1 MSTVAS
7 VGVILLGA
15 LCMYAA
21 VVVCIILDDVLSKA
35 ARKRAN
41 PTKCPCRRRI
51 CGDTTLCDCG
61 EAWDTNDM
69 YPPEGH

>member
-1 MSTVAS
+1 MDTIAL

-15 LCMYAA
+15 LCLYAL
-21 VVVCIILDDVLSKA
+21 VIVLIIIDDAMRKA
-35 ARKRAN
+35 LRKHTN
-41 PTKCPCRRRI
+41 PTQCPCRRRI

-61 EAWDTNDM
+61 EGWDTNDM

>member
-1 MSTVAS
+1 MDTIAL

-15 LCMYAA
+15 LCLYAL
-21 VVVCIILDDVLSKA
+21 VIVLIIIDDAMRKTL
-35 ARKRAN
+35 RKRAN

>member
-1 MSTVAS
+1 MDTIALVS
-7 VGVILLGA
+7 VILLGA
-15 LCMYAA
+15 LCLYAL
-21 VVVCIILDDVLSKA
+21 VIVLIIIDDAMRKA
-35 ARKRAN
+35 LRKRAN

-61 EAWDTNDM
+61 EGWDTNDM

>member
-1 MSTVAS
+1 MSTAALIA
-7 VGVILLGA
+7 VILLGA
-15 LCMYAA
+15 LGMYAA

-35 ARKRAN
+35 TRKHAN

>member
-1 MSTVAS
+1 MDTMVL

-15 LCMYAA
+15 LCLYAL
-21 VVVCIILDDVLSKA
+21 VIVLIILDDAMRKA
-35 ARKRAN
+35 VRKRAN

-61 EAWDTNDM
+61 EGWDTNDM
-69 YPPEGH
+69 HPPEGH

>member
-1 MSTVAS
+1 MSTIAL

-15 LCMYAA
+15 LGMYAA
-21 VVVCIILDDVLSKA
+21 VVVCIILDDAVRKA

>member
-1 MSTVAS
+1 MATIEL
-7 VGVILLGA
+7 VGVVLLGA
-15 LCMYAA
+15 LCLYAL
-21 VVVCIILDDVLSKA
+21 VIVLIILDDIMRKA
-35 ARKRAN
+35 LRKHTN

-61 EAWDTNDM
+61 EGWDTNDM

>member
-1 MSTVAS
+1 MSTVALIA
-7 VGVILLGA
+7 VILLGA
-15 LCMYAA
+15 LCMYSLVIALI
-21 VVVCIILDDVLSKA
+21 VVADIVQTRL
-35 ARKRAN
+35 RKRAN

-61 EAWDTNDM
+61 ETWDTNDM

>member
-1 MSTVAS
+1 MATIEL
-7 VGVILLGA
+7 VGVVLLGA
-15 LCMYAA
+15 LCLYSL
-21 VVVCIILDDVLSKA
+21 VIVLIIIDDAMRKA
-35 ARKRAN
+35 LRKRAN

-61 EAWDTNDM
+61 EGWDTNDM

>member
-1 MSTVAS
+1 MATIALIVF
-7 VGVILLGA
+7 IILGA

-21 VVVCIILDDVLSKA
+21 VVMCIILEDFVSKA

-61 EAWDTNDM
+61 EAWSTNDM
-69 YPPEGH
+69 RPPEGH